1 MYKKELIINE
11 KRMTEKINN
20 NHIFGKNLES
30 SIYEKCVYMCWK
42 KSKKKNSYILC
53 LFNRYFFQSIN
64 KIRGG
69 KCVHIYNWEI
79 CSIYK

>member
-30 SIYEKCVYMCWK
+30 PIYEKCVYMCWEK
-42 KSKKKNSYILC
+42 K
-53 LFNRYFFQSIN
+53 
-64 KIRGG
+64 
-69 KCVHIYNWEI
+69 
-79 CSIYK
+79 